1 MWANRVTT
9 IRPGFPQLSFSVPCQ
24 RKHVTT
30 ELRPGSGDKLADIH
44 QFAEDLKASD
54 NPHEVVIGLSLT
66 LILKGKNR

>member
-1 MWANRVTT
+1 MTV
-9 IRPGFPQLSFSVPCQ
+9 
-24 RKHVTT
+24 

-54 NPHEVVIGLSLT
+54 DPHEASIGLNLV